1 MRVRRSHHVVAID
14 ARVHDLADAVAVGE
28 AHDKTVLG
36 RVVLVLVLDHQT
48 TALVVVGLALTA
60 TAVLGL
66 VALEVRL
73 VLHDLLERHFLFN
86 QKSKH
91 HTKNKQTKKVQKRN
105 KKKEKKERKENNK
118 SVFLK

>member
-1 MRVRRSHHVVAID
+1 MRVRRSHHVIAID

-36 RVVLVLVLDHQT
+36 RVVLALVLDHQAQT
-48 TALVVVGLALTA
+48 LTVVSLALTA

-73 VLHDLLERHFLFN
+73 VLHNLLERHFFSIKEIN
-86 QKSKH
+86 
-91 HTKNKQTKKVQKRN
+91 TKNKNN
-105 KKKEKKERKENNK
+105 KKKSKKEEK
-118 SVFLK
+118 